1 MWMAIIGL
9 ARGLTWKGWVAVA
22 VVAAIVAILSTLAV
36 GSVID
41 HFSDNQ
47 VVRENNED
55 RELREDLS
63 VQRAESEA
71 QITTEERQLN
81 EELAKLPDAMPSD
94 RRLLRACRELRND
107 GHSILPPE
115 CGPATN

>member
-1 MWMAIIGL
+1 MWLMIINVV
-9 ARGLTWKGWVAVA
+9 RGLTWKGWLA
-22 VVAAIVAILSTLAV
+22 VVIIAAVVVILSTLAV
-36 GSVID
+36 GSAIN
-41 HFSDNQ
+41 HFSDNK

-55 RELREDLS
+55 RKLREDLS

-107 GHSILPPE
+107 GHSVLPPE
-115 CGPATN
+115 CGAATN